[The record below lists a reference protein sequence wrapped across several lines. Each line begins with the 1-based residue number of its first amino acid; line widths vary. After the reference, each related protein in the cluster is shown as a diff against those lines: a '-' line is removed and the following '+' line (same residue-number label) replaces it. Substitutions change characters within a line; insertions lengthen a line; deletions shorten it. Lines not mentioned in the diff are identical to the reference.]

1 MKNSGKILVVLLA
14 TTTLAGCGTLRGATD
29 ALNERPRQAYRSPN
43 LQAAENLMPVVNDM
57 GYALAIMDLSACT
70 VTQPEAPVP
79 GRRRSAPTVTCQP
92 FVQTGVTSSDLDDF
106 LNASIFV
113 IDANCT
119 AYLDSLSNLGDT
131 SRWTRS
137 QFNTVSN
144 YIGVLMALAGQPTE
158 DLGYLNAATGFFNAS
173 ADNLESFVLVSP
185 TPGKLTPLVKTAQNE
200 LRQDLDE
207 IRVGDARLRWSNTAR
222 WIEEYAAL
230 CTPRGIRS
238 LLDAAIDST
247 STGGTG
253 AELISFAD
261 RVAPG
266 VVETLQG
273 LGAFRT
279 LLPEVRGLRSSAQLG
294 AMTWRIQDDG
304 LLTEEQKSRITS
316 SLGSGVSAALDTA
329 LQDPAQ
335 TRVLRQMIGG
345 ANSGLFTELRRSQ
358 EAEWATAS
366 AITRAER
373 LQTEL
378 NKAREDLAAMTE
390 RAEAAVRDAQPAGG
404 SQQPAQ

>member
-1 MKNSGKILVVLLA
+1 MKNSGRVLLA
-14 TTTLAGCGTLRGATD
+14 LLASTALAGCGTIRGASD
-29 ALNERPRQAYRSPN
+29 ALNQRPREAYRSPN
-43 LQAAENLMPVVNDM
+43 LEAAESLMPVVSNM
-57 GYALAIMDLSACT
+57 GYALAIMDLPDCS
-70 VTQPEAPVP
+70 VSQPEPPVP
-79 GRRRSAPTVTCQP
+79 GRRRSAPAVTCKP
-92 FVQTGVTSSDLDDF
+92 PPQTGVASSDLDDF

-119 AYLDSLSNLGDT
+119 AYLDSLSNLGD
-131 SRWTRS
+131 SNRWTRS

-207 IRVGDARLRWSNTAR
+207 IRLGDTRLRWSNTAR
-222 WIEEYAAL
+222 WIEEYAAQ

-247 STGGTG
+247 ATGGTD
-253 AELISFAD
+253 AELINFAD

-273 LGAFRT
+273 LTAFRN

-294 AMTWRIQDDG
+294 ALTWRIQDDG
-304 LLTEEQKSRITS
+304 QLTDEKKSRITS
-316 SLGSGVSAALDTA
+316 SLGSSMSAALDTA

-335 TRVLRQMIGG
+335 PRVLRQMIGG
-345 ANSGLFTELRRSQ
+345 ANSGLFTELRDSQ

-366 AITRAER
+366 AITRAEQ
-373 LQTEL
+373 LQNEL
-378 NKAREDLAAMTE
+378 NKARDDLAVMTE
-390 RAEAAVRDAQPAGG
+390 REAALRAAQAAGG
-404 SQQPAQ
+404 TQQPPQ